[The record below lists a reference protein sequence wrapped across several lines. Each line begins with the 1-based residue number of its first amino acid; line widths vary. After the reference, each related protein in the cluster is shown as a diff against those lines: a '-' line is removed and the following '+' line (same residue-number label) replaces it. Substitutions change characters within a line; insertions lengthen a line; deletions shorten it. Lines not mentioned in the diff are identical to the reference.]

1 MARSVTVA
9 GILTLIAVLLA
20 GCGGGGDDRAM
31 VEAGLRHYVV
41 NLDPEAPPRGAS
53 GATNPTLFPIGAT
66 LFPIGTGS
74 PRILKNSCTDRHVE
88 AKKGQTLSSR
98 TWSAFLPEDLAL
110 WSCVIKFGSYAMPV
124 LVGVNDST
132 EVVLATPG
140 KFQQFELK

>member
-1 MARSVTVA
+1 MAVARLVIVT
-9 GILTLIAVLLA
+9 GIFALSAPLFG
-20 GCGGGGDDRAM
+20 GCGGADDRAK
-31 VEAGLRHYVV
+31 VEASLRHYVV
-41 NLDPEAPPRGAS
+41 NLDPEALPRGT
-53 GATNPTLFPIGAT
+53 GGPTNPTPFPIGAGP
-66 LFPIGTGS
+66 L
-74 PRILKNSCTDRHVE
+74 RIQKNGCKDRHVE

-140 KFQQFELK
+140 KFEQFELK